1 MTYKVLVY
9 FEDLQDHRHPYNAGD
24 SFPRAGY
31 EPSAERIAELCGT
44 NNKRGKAVIEPVKQD
59 KPEKQEEL
67 FPMNEP
73 VVVETVA
80 QEEPVKPK
88 RGRKRKETN

>member
-1 MTYKVLVY
+1 MTYKALVY
-9 FEDLQDHRHPYNAGD
+9 FEDLKDNRHPYSAGD
-24 SFPRAGY
+24 FFPRAGY

-44 NNKRGKAVIEPVKQD
+44 NNKRGKAVIEPVK
-59 KPEKQEEL
+59 PEKQEEQ

-73 VVVETVA
+73 VVVETVV